1 MLLVLILAVLGFLN
15 AYYLHYQYKQYVKSG
30 KEMFC
35 LFGGKCAEVISSRF
49 GTTLGI
55 KNEITGMIYYL
66 LLSAYLLI
74 SMLIPKFGDDFALFA
89 KIATIIATAF
99 SVYLLF
105 IQLVVLKQIC
115 SWCLIAIAINTL
127 ILYFL

>member
-49 GTTLGI
+49 GFTLGI
-55 KNEITGMIYYL
+55 KNEITGMVYYL

-74 SMLIPKFGDDFALFA
+74 SMLIPRLGDDLALYA
-89 KIATIIATAF
+89 KTATILATVF
-99 SVYLLF
+99 SIYLLF
-105 IQLVVLKQIC
+105 IQLKVLKQIC
-115 SWCLIAIAINTL
+115 SWCLIAIAINIL